1 MVRAWQSLT
10 GRGRVLMFLGL
21 FATICLALVG
31 ERDVMVVGLLL
42 FFLPV
47 VAAVVLSRSRLRLSN
62 ERAVRPNEVEIGSR
76 LTGELVITHHSR
88 IPVGVLLLEDDVPAE
103 LGQRPRFMV
112 DRATQN
118 WHRRLQYPLFG
129 HYRGR
134 FHTGPLRVR
143 LTDPF
148 GLVTVD
154 RAFTTTSELLVTPQ
168 VHRLDPPGGTGGGG
182 QSGDDRPHRIG
193 ITGQDDVLVRQY
205 HDGDDVRRIHW
216 RSTARRGEMMV
227 RREEQAWDPT
237 CAILVDN
244 RTTAHTGDNLH
255 GSFEWAVSFAASVG
269 AHYLGDGYAI
279 EIHHGQGR
287 LDLAHV
293 SAQRDAVRHV
303 MLQGLAEL
311 ELRAQPSLNHAVSEL
326 QSDSAGQLV
335 VAVLGR
341 LSATEAALIAG
352 ARRHRAQGV
361 AVLLDVTTWGEA
373 EGDHT
378 GSRLAEVTAILEA
391 SQWLVV
397 HACASDQVP
406 EVWAKATAAQG
417 AH

>member
-1 MVRAWQSLT
+1 MLI
-10 GRGRVLMFLGL
+10 GL
-21 FATICLALVG
+21 LATISLALIG

-42 FFLPV
+42 LFIPV
-47 VAAVVLSRSRLRLSN
+47 VAAVVLSRARLRLTN
-62 ERAVRPNEVEIGSR
+62 ERAVRPNEVELGAR
-76 LTGELVITHHSR
+76 LTGELLIVHRSR
-88 IPVGVLLLEDDVPAE
+88 LPVGVLLLEDDVPPE

-112 DRATQN
+112 DQATQD
-118 WHRRLQYPLFG
+118 WHRRVQYPLVG

-148 GLVTVD
+148 GLVTID
-154 RAFTTTSELLVTPQ
+154 RAFTTVSELLVTPQ
-168 VHRLDPPGGTGGGG
+168 VHPLDKPTGIGGGG
-182 QSGDDRPHRIG
+182 QTGDDRPHRIG
-193 ITGQDDVLVRQY
+193 VTGQDDVLVRQY

-244 RTTAHTGDNLH
+244 RSNAQTGDNIH

-269 AHYLGDGYAI
+269 AHFLADGYSI

-293 SAQRDAVRHV
+293 SAHRDAVRHV
-303 MLQGLAEL
+303 MLRGLAEL
-311 ELRAQPSLNHAVSEL
+311 TLRPQPSLNHAVSDL
-326 QSDSAGQLV
+326 QSDSSGQLV

-341 LSATEAALIAG
+341 LTTAEAALVAD
-352 ARRHRAQGV
+352 ARRHRAQGI
-361 AVLLDVTTWGEA
+361 AVLLDVDSWTAADERRA
-373 EGDHT
+373 DGDQL
-378 GSRLAEVTAILEA
+378 SEVTAVLEA
-391 SQWLVV
+391 NRWLVV
-397 HACASDQVP
+397 HAAADDSVA
-406 EVWAKATAAQG
+406 EVWARVAATQG
-417 AH
+417 VS